1 MTSGRARAGGSGGG
15 SRDGAAAARFRRT
28 LVIGGRYVGHAGA
41 RVPMD
46 ISDDGLFNGGFNLE
60 KGANGVEK

>member
-1 MTSGRARAGGSGGG
+1 MSSGHVYDAT
-15 SRDGAAAARFRRT
+15 GAAAARFRRT